1 MIASYA
7 IDINRYFLMLLPRQ
21 FARFPQEFRRC
32 LLDQGTSDNR
42 ITETI
47 GKPGAFLSR
56 IESCWVGYNENTI
69 EDEPDKEERLGS
81 ADFTSGVVPLFY

>member
-1 MIASYA
+1 LCPLSIEVPTV
-7 IDINRYFLMLLPRQ
+7 NK
-21 FARFPQEFRRC
+21 
-32 LLDQGTSDNR
+32 

-56 IESCWVGYNENTI
+56 IESCWVGYNETII

-81 ADFTSGVVPLFY
+81 R